1 MPCVLMNLTDL
12 PKRQHFEQEL
22 IREVLSTQLFGVDF
36 QFSGNS
42 EKEAIR
48 DRSCGR
54 TESRPGPGEAL
65 PARRE
70 AFLLDLAAGC

>member
-48 DRSCGR
+48 DHWEEM
-54 TESRPGPGEAL
+54 ESKQIQGQM
-65 PARRE
+65 
-70 AFLLDLAAGC
+70 